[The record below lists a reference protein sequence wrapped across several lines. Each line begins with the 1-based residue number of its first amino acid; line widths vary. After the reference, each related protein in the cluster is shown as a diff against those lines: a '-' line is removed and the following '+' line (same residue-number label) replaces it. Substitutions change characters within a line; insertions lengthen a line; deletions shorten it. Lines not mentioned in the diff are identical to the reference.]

1 MPSDA
6 LSRCARIYSNSAAL
20 SAASS
25 SGSRYMRRKRASDRL
40 RIRGKRGRLTY
51 AKRQAS
57 HKEATDARSHCRS
70 ESGYTPQQRAD
81 APHATHPELVE
92 HYTDGKLAESVG
104 PVVRTEQVA
113 ERDVGNSEGR
123 GERPVGYGKVHSV
136 EVIDQNPQ
144 PQQPCNSP
152 PAFGNRERSSAL
164 QRWQTTL
171 GQ

>member
-1 MPSDA
+1 QDA
-6 LSRCARIYSNSAAL
+6 NQRHANRGSKFRCRIEQTGGKTTL
-20 SAASS
+20 L
-25 SGSRYMRRKRASDRL
+25 RRKPVSDRL
-40 RIRGKRGRLTY
+40 RIRGKRRRLTY
-51 AKRQAS
+51 AKQQAS
-57 HKEATDARSHCRS
+57 HKETSDARSQCRS
-70 ESGYTPQQRAD
+70 ERGYTPEQHTD

-92 HYTDGKLAESVG
+92 HYADGQLAESVG

-123 GERPVGYGKVHSV
+123 DERSVGYGKVHSV

-144 PQQPCNSP
+144 PQQPCNTP
-152 PAFGNRERSSAL
+152 PAFGNGERSSAL